1 MANANVSVA
10 VEPYFLLSESK
21 PDEGRFVYAYT
32 VTIKNN
38 GQSHAKLLTRHWV
51 ITNGETLATT
61 EVKGDGVIGE
71 QPTIQPGEEYI
82 YTSGTIM
89 ESAVGTMQGSYRMI
103 DAEGEYF
110 DISIPVFTLA
120 ATNSLH

>member
-1 MANANVSVA
+1 VANADLSVT

-21 PDEGRFVYAYT
+21 PSEGRFVHAYT

-38 GQSHAKLLTRHWV
+38 GQINATLLTRHWI
-51 ITNGETLATT
+51 ITNGETLQTT
-61 EVKGDGVIGE
+61 EVQGDGVIGE
-71 QPTIQPGEEYI
+71 QPTIKPGEQFI

-89 ESAVGTMQGSYRMI
+89 ESAVGTMQGSYQMV
-103 DAEGEYF
+103 DSEGQHF
-110 DISIPVFTLA
+110 DIAIPVFTLA